1 MKIIYIDPEKCLA
14 CRSCELACAVGHS
27 ESKDLFQAI
36 EEMPL
41 PANRV
46 SVVGT
51 REMSLPL
58 QCRHC
63 EDAPCVSVCPSRA
76 MKKEENGI
84 VAVDDKLCI
93 GCRFCVIVCP
103 FGVIKTNREGKA
115 VIKCDLCRERLAEG
129 KNPACV
135 EACPTGALSFVEPEE
150 ISEAKQ
156 KKFLT
161 EFKK

>member
-14 CRSCELACAVGHS
+14 CRSCELACAVAHS
-27 ESKDLFQAI
+27 ESKDLFSAI
-36 EEMPL
+36 TEEPK
-41 PANRV
+41 PVNRV
-46 SVVGT
+46 SVIGNSGIT
-51 REMSLPL
+51 LPL

-63 EDAPCVSVCPSRA
+63 EDAPCVAVCPSKA

-84 VAVDDKLCI
+84 VVIDDKRCI
-93 GCRFCVIVCP
+93 GCNFCVIVCP

-115 VIKCDLCRERLAEG
+115 VVKCDLCFERLAEG

-135 EACPTGALSFVEPEE
+135 EACPTGALKFTEPGE
-150 ISEAKQ
+150 ISREKQ

-161 EFKK
+161 GFKK